1 MIGGELLPLPRH
13 TRPART
19 QSSLVPLRGLRH
31 FINCS
36 KLPRS
41 ISDRVAVVE
50 LEQNNEETPARLVIN
65 RSSWGFALCARKD
78 SNLQPSDP

>member
-1 MIGGELLPLPRH
+1 MIVGELLPRH

-19 QSSLVPLRGLRH
+19 QSLLVPLQGLRH
-31 FINCS
+31 FKICS
-36 KLPRS
+36 KLRS
-41 ISDRVAVVE
+41 FNSNRVAAFE

-65 RSSWGFALCARKD
+65 RSSRGFALCARKD